1 MEFTAGAPK
10 VDDRECVAYLTHMEY
25 EPSQQC
31 LVVKVQCGNCVW
43 LYYDGDIQLGDWQP
57 DDPDI
62 TQKFYK
68 GDSVTIT
75 F

>member
-1 MEFTAGAPK
+1 MEFTTGAPK

-25 EPSQQC
+25 EPSEHC
-31 LVVKVQCGNCVW
+31 LVIKGHFGKGMW
-43 LYYDGDIQLGDWQP
+43 LYYDGDMQLGDWQP
-57 DDPDI
+57 DDTDI
-62 TQKFYK
+62 TKKFYK